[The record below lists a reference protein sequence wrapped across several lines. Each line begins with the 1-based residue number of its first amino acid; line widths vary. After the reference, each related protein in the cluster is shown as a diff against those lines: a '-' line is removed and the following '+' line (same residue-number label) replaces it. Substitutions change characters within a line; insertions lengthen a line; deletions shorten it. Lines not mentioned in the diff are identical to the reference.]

1 MAKLEKFAAA
11 PKSDTA
17 VLHSDDV
24 PYIRKSKTNCY
35 IFTEK
40 PILAKQSNLL

>member
-11 PKSDTA
+11 PKSGPV

-24 PYIRKSKTNCY
+24 PYIRKSQTNCC